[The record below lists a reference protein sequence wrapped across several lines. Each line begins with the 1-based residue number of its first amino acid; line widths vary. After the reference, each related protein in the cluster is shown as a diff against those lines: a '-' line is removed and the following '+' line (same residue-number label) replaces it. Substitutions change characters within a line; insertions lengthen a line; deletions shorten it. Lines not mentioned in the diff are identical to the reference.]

1 MPTFDTLDSALRDAS
16 AELEAAEAHG
26 ILSGLACFGGTS
38 GVAILQGEVFGE
50 RASDTDLGECP
61 GLLSQLWQN
70 TCGALHSDEY
80 TFEPMLPD
88 DDVRLDHRTRAF
100 GEWCAGFLAGL
111 GLGGV
116 RQMNAEFSDEST
128 EFLHDLNEMSRIEP
142 DLTFDEESEAAY
154 AELVEYVRV
163 GVMLLS
169 EEVQRGV
176 AKSDTDT
183 LH

>member
-1 MPTFDTLDSALRDAS
+1 
-16 AELEAAEAHG
+16 
-26 ILSGLACFGGTS
+26 
-38 GVAILQGEVFGE
+38 
-50 RASDTDLGECP
+50 
-61 GLLSQLWQN
+61 
-70 TCGALHSDEY
+70 
-80 TFEPMLPD
+80 
-88 DDVRLDHRTRAF
+88 
-100 GEWCAGFLAGL
+100 
-111 GLGGV
+111 
-116 RQMNAEFSDEST
+116 MNAEFSDEST

-142 DLTFDEESEAAY
+142 DLTSDEESEAAY